1 MITKIQNNS
10 VNHRGK
16 LLIKPEKN
24 THIPYLF
31 NKLLPIVKE
40 NQVTAV
46 FKRDIVEI
54 SGASNQQEAVEKG
67 LKALN
72 VNYADSSKKNSIL
85 DKAYEIMGNFVE
97 QH

>member
-1 MITKIQNNS
+1 MITKIQNSS
-10 VNHRGK
+10 VSYRGK
-16 LLIKPEKN
+16 LLINPEKN

-31 NKLLPIVKE
+31 NKLLPVVKE

-54 SGASNQQEAVEKG
+54 SGASKQQEAVEKG
-67 LKALN
+67 LKA
-72 VNYADSSKKNSIL
+72 VKINYEDPDKKLPLL
-85 DKAYEIMGNFVE
+85 DKAYEIIGNFVE